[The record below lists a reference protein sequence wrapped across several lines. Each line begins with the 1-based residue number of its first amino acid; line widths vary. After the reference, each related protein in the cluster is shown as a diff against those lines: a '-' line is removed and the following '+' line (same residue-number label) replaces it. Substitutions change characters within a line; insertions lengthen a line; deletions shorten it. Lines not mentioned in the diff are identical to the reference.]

1 MTTRMHKAALLF
13 AVPLIL
19 AACSLEPDY
28 TRPASPVSTNWP
40 EGPAYTQPAAS
51 AKAGEPLLSDLGW
64 REFFKAEPLQK
75 LIATALANN
84 RDLRVAAL
92 NIESARAQYRVQRAD
107 LFPTISAEGTG
118 TRQRSPAS
126 VSTFGQSVTYSQY
139 SVDAGISSFELDFFG
154 RVRSLKNE
162 ALETYLATEEART
175 ASQVSLIAEVANAY
189 LTLQADRRLL
199 SLTNETL
206 KSQESS
212 LGLTTE
218 SFKRGISS
226 QLDLSQAQTTVE
238 TARVNRA
245 IYIRQVAQDRNALEL
260 LVGAPIDEKSLR
272 TVDTAEADALLA
284 DLPAGLPSDLLTRRP
299 DIREAEHQLRA
310 ANADIGA
317 ARAAFFPK
325 ITLTASGGTQST
337 SLSSLFDPGSGA
349 WSFAPSISLPIF
361 DAGRNQANLDV
372 SKAQRDIDIAQYE
385 KAIQTA
391 FREVSDALAGRGTY
405 TDQVNAQRALVK
417 ATGDSYRLAQLRYD
431 KGIDSYLNVL
441 DSQRSLY
448 NAQQTLIS
456 IELERM
462 SNLVTLYKVLG
473 GGGVERMKTADM
485 ENTTK

>member
-1 MTTRMHKAALLF
+1 MKTDTQKIAFLF
-13 AVPLIL
+13 AVSL
-19 AACSLEPDY
+19 ALTGCSLEPDY
-28 TRPASPVSTNWP
+28 ARPASPVSASWP
-40 EGPAYTQPAAS
+40 AGPAYTQPS
-51 AKAGEPLLSDLGW
+51 QTAKAGEPLLADLGW
-64 REFFKAEPLQK
+64 REFFKAEPLQR

-107 LFPTISAEGTG
+107 LFPTISAEGAG

-126 VSTFGQSVTYSQY
+126 ASPYSQSVTSSQY

-162 ALETYLATEEART
+162 ALESYLATEEART
-175 ASQVSLIAEVANAY
+175 AVQVSLIAEIANAY

-199 SLTNETL
+199 SLTEDTL

-212 LGLTTE
+212 LGLTAE

-238 TARVNRA
+238 TARVNRTL
-245 IYIRQVAQDRNALEL
+245 YIRQVAQDRNALEL
-260 LVGAPIDEKSLR
+260 LVGSPIDEKMLG

-284 DLPAGLPSDLLTRRP
+284 DLPAGLPSDLLARRP

-325 ITLTASGGTQST
+325 IALTASGGTEST
-337 SLSSLFDPGSGA
+337 ALSGLFDAGSGA
-349 WSFAPSISLPIF
+349 WSFAPFISLPIF
-361 DAGRNQANLDV
+361 DAGRNQANLDI
-372 SKAQRDIDIAQYE
+372 SKAQRDIYIAQYE
-385 KAIQTA
+385 KSIQTA

-417 ATGDSYRLAQLRYD
+417 ATSDSFRLARLRYD

-448 NAQQTLIS
+448 NARQTLIS

-473 GGGVERMKTADM
+473 GGTVERTKTADA
-485 ENTTK
+485 EGPAK

>member
-1 MTTRMHKAALLF
+1 MTRASRTIPLLAA
-13 AVPLIL
+13 VLIL
-19 AACSLEPDY
+19 TGCSLEPDY
-28 TRPASPVSTNWP
+28 VRPAAPVSADWP
-40 EGPAYTQPAAS
+40 KGPAYGQPTAPTG
-51 AKAGEPLLSDLGW
+51 AGEPLLADIGW
-64 REFFKAEPLQK
+64 REFFKAAPLQK

-84 RDLRVAAL
+84 RDLRIAAL
-92 NIESARAQYRVQRAD
+92 NIETARAQYRVQRAD
-107 LFPTISAEGTG
+107 LLPTISAEASG
-118 TRQRSPAS
+118 TRQRTPAS
-126 VSTFGQSVTYSQY
+126 VSTYGQSGTSSQY
-139 SVDAGISSFELDFFG
+139 SVDAGISSYELDFFG
-154 RVRSLKNE
+154 RVRSLKDE

-175 ASQVSLIAEVANAY
+175 VSQISLIAEVANAY
-189 LTLQADRRLL
+189 LTLESDRRLL
-199 SLTNETL
+199 TLTEDTL

-212 LGLTTE
+212 LSLTTE

-245 IYIRQVAQDRNALEL
+245 LYIRQVAQDRNALEL
-260 LVGAPIDEKSLR
+260 LVGVPIGDAMLGEIDISK
-272 TVDTAEADALLA
+272 TDALLA
-284 DLPAGLPSDLLTRRP
+284 DLPAGLPSALLTRRP

-325 ITLTASGGTQST
+325 ITLTASGGTEST
-337 SLSSLFDPGSGA
+337 ALSGLFDAGTSA
-349 WSFAPSISLPIF
+349 WSFTPLISLPIF
-361 DAGRNQANLDV
+361 DAGRNQANLDI
-372 SKAQRDIDIAQYE
+372 SKAQRAIEVAQYE
-385 KAIQTA
+385 KTIQTA

-405 TDQVNAQRALVK
+405 TDQVNAQRALVQ
-417 ATGDSYRLAQLRYD
+417 ADADSYRLAQLRYG

-473 GGGVERMKTADM
+473 GGGIETTKTTQM
-485 ENTTK
+485 ENEAR